1 MARCYNIS
9 NIYAVLLGGVSAA
22 AASDLQHSLAESS
35 LDGEF
40 LEVLGVWVVV
50 ECKVGFYESSLDC

>member
-1 MARCYNIS
+1 MS
-9 NIYAVLLGGVSAA
+9 PVLI
-22 AASDLQHSLAESS
+22 AESS

-50 ECKVGFYESSLDC
+50 ECEVGLHDAQFVMLE